1 MIKFLVFLIIISSAY
16 LVDVTKPDYEREK
29 NIYEQIISLEFDSEI
44 LDIHTVSGESFKMV
58 VDSSGEKMPVLL
70 LHGRGLYPNEPLV
83 MEPLREALK
92 EGFDIFSIQ
101 LPVLYKNA
109 KYYEYKKLFSYSDE
123 RIKSSIDYLSGNY
136 KKIIVIAHS
145 CGSHMLF
152 SFIKKYD
159 ITNIDA
165 IILLGAGAVDKGQ
178 KVDSYLDYKR
188 YGIDILNIY
197 GELDHQSA
205 INHGNYF
212 QSLNDGNLEQKVIIG
227 SDHYYRDSVD
237 YMVSEVNK
245 WLKSR

>member
-1 MIKFLVFLIIISSAY
+1 MIKFFVFLIIISSPY
-16 LVDVTKPDYEREK
+16 LVNAAEPDYVREK
-29 NIYEQIISLEFDSEI
+29 NIFEQITSLEFEADI
-44 LDIHTVSGESFKMV
+44 LDINTVSGENFKMV
-58 VDSSGEKMPVLL
+58 VDSSGDKIPVLL

-83 MEPLREALK
+83 MNPLREALK
-92 EGFDIFSIQ
+92 ENFDIFSIQ

-123 RIKSSIDYLSGNY
+123 RIKSSIDYLSRSY

-197 GELDHQSA
+197 GEFDHQSV
-205 INHGNYF
+205 IKHGNYF
-212 QSLNDGNLEQKVIIG
+212 QSLNDDNLEQKVIIE